1 MLDEFQVLWCQGQFA
16 LGEVKSK
23 TRGSETQKKKRVDV
37 QWRALF
43 RSQATGGRVHGASLF
58 IGAQQWPRCEKQA
71 MGPSQNKTKS
81 PGLFCLS
88 CHSISVV
95 RAGTNPKHTN
105 NWLRPDFGAFVMGR
119 VSPKAPLF

>member
-1 MLDEFQVLWCQGQFA
+1 MVDEFQVLWCQGQFA

-23 TRGSETQKKKRVDV
+23 TRGSETQKKRVDV
-37 QWRALF
+37 QWGALF

-81 PGLFCLS
+81 PGLFLS
-88 CHSISVV
+88 ELSFHQCSECWNQSKAHGQLAPTWSF
-95 RAGTNPKHTN
+95 RNGE
-105 NWLRPDFGAFVMGR
+105 G
-119 VSPKAPLF
+119 VS